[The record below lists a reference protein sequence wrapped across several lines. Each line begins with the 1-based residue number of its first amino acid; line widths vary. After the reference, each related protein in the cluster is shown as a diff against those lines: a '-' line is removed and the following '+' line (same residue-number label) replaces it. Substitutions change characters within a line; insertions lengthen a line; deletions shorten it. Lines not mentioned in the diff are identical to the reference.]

1 MHSCSKWIISKPRNA
16 ILSHFG
22 VFFVFGRIVCHR
34 ASFRPGDKEMIVNG
48 LEEEITHAVKPE
60 RCIFATNRFFR
71 GSEMQFCHISRYSSF
86 FPVHSYEWT
95 FLARRYGERCPPY
108 LVSTLTPKQTANRS
122 LLILLRRRRRQKE
135 VHMTE
140 MKRKPILIPIDHGY
154 GVRP

>member
-16 ILSHFG
+16 ILPHFG
-22 VFFVFGRIVCHR
+22 VFFVLGRIVCHR

-86 FPVHSYEWT
+86 SRTLVRVDLPGQEIRREVPSVSGVYTHSKADCKLRPAYFMCARRRT
-95 FLARRYGERCPPY
+95 FLKGERPEP
-108 LVSTLTPKQTANRS
+108 AR
-122 LLILLRRRRRQKE
+122 
-135 VHMTE
+135 
-140 MKRKPILIPIDHGY
+140 
-154 GVRP
+154 